1 MFLQFKKF
9 LEKGGL
15 KTSTANQYAHSIK
28 SFLPIQLGKYNIG
41 IKQDVSSYS
50 LAELESLSKRLE
62 KGGDLELIGDY
73 GNATIRNAMKKFI
86 SFKSTQKEIEE
97 FCGEENDKEEYF
109 IDSFRQE
116 SDLQDF
122 IYRNIKTIFP
132 TYHFYK
138 GGKEFWLD
146 NKKRLD
152 LILEANDKSH
162 LLIIELKAGEIDKKA
177 FGQIS
182 EYLVIAEKQLK
193 KEVKGL
199 LIGSFFAEH
208 IPDLLKTSKYE
219 IGIKKYTL
227 QIELE

>member
-1 MFLQFKKF
+1 MILQFKKF

-15 KTSTANQYAHSIK
+15 KPSTANQYAYSIK
-28 SFLPIQLGKYNIG
+28 SFLPMQLGKYNVG
-41 IKQDVSSYS
+41 INEDISSYN

-73 GNATIRNAMKKFI
+73 GNATIRNAVKKFI
-86 SFKSTQKEIEE
+86 SFKNSKEEIES
-97 FCGEENDKEEYF
+97 FGEDESDKEEYF

-162 LLIIELKAGEIDKKA
+162 LLIIDLKAGKIDKNA

-182 EYLVIAEKQLK
+182 EYLVVAEKELK

-219 IGIKKYTL
+219 IGVKKYTL
-227 QIELE
+227 KIELE